1 VTPRPYRMQ
10 ARQASA
16 EETRA
21 RIIEEARALLSAPRG
36 IEAFTI
42 DSVARKAGV
51 SRMTVYHQFES
62 KTGLIEAV
70 FDSLAIVRVGVPRLV
85 AALGLADPRETLATF
100 VQVFAEVWQ
109 ADRVVIRRLQG
120 LAALDSE
127 FARVWHTRE
136 ERRREGLRMIVA
148 RLSAQRAGKSRVRA
162 DAISPDE
169 AMLTDVLYAIIA
181 FETYDVIA
189 GPKRRFETIVPVIHR
204 LALTTLGLGAPPTTG
219 RAGRRGVSR

>member
-1 VTPRPYRMQ
+1 VTPRTYRMQ

-21 RIIEEARALLSAPRG
+21 RILDAARALLSAPRG

-51 SRMTVYHQFES
+51 SRMTVYHQFGS

-70 FDSLAIVRVGVPRLV
+70 FDSLAIVREGVPRLI
-85 AALGLADPRETLATF
+85 AALGLDDPHETLATF

-136 ERRREGLRMIVA
+136 ERRREGLHTIVA
-148 RLSAQRAGKSRVRA
+148 RLTARRSGESRVRA
-162 DAISPDE
+162 DAISGDE

-181 FETYDVIA
+181 FETYDVVA
-189 GPKRRFETIVPVIHR
+189 GPKRRFSTIVPIIYR
-204 LALTTLGLGAPPTTG
+204 LALTTLGYA
-219 RAGRRGVSR
+219 R

>member
-1 VTPRPYRMQ
+1 MQ

-21 RIIEEARALLSAPRG
+21 RIVAAARALLSAPRG
-36 IEAFTI
+36 IEAFTV
-42 DSVARKAGV
+42 DSVARKARV
-51 SRMTVYHQFES
+51 SRMTISHPFGS

-70 FDSLAIVRVGVPRLV
+70 FDSLAIVRVGVPRLI
-85 AALGLADPRETLATF
+85 AALGLDDPRETLATF

-109 ADRVVIRRLQG
+109 MDRAVIRRLQG

-136 ERRREGLRMIVA
+136 ERRREGLRTIVT
-148 RLSAQRAGKSRVRA
+148 RLSARLTGKSRVRQA
-162 DAISPDE
+162 VIPRDE

-189 GPKRRFETIVPVIHR
+189 GPKRRFDEIAPIVHQ
-204 LALTTLGLGAPPTTG
+204 LALTTLGLGG
-219 RAGRRGVSR
+219 GGDG

>member
-1 VTPRPYRMQ
+1 MTPRTYRMQ

-16 EETRA
+16 VETRVRVVDA
-21 RIIEEARALLSAPRG
+21 ARALLSAPRG
-36 IEAFTI
+36 IESFTI

-51 SRMTVYHQFES
+51 SRMTVYHQFGS
-62 KTGLIEAV
+62 KAGLIEAV

-85 AALGLADPRETLATF
+85 AALGLDDPCETLATF
-100 VQVFAEVWQ
+100 VQIFADVWQ

-136 ERRREGLRMIVA
+136 ERRREGLRTIVSRFGA
-148 RLSAQRAGKSRVRA
+148 ERTGKSLR
-162 DAISPDE
+162 DE
-169 AMLTDVLYAIIA
+169 AILTDVLYAIIA

-189 GPKRRFETIVPVIHR
+189 GPKRRFDAIAPIIHQ
-204 LALTTLGLGAPPTTG
+204 LALTTIAQTT
-219 RAGRRGVSR
+219 

>member
-1 VTPRPYRMQ
+1 MTPRTYRMQ

-21 RIIEEARALLSAPRG
+21 RVVSAARALLSARRG
-36 IEAFTI
+36 IDAFTI

-51 SRMTVYHQFES
+51 SRMTVYHQFGS

-70 FDSLAIVRVGVPRLV
+70 FDSLAIVRVGVPRLI
-85 AALGLADPRETLATF
+85 AALGLDDPRETLVAF
-100 VQVFAEVWQ
+100 VDVFADVWQ

-136 ERRREGLRMIVA
+136 ERRREGLRTIVRRFSVA
-148 RLSAQRAGKSRVRA
+148 RTGKSRARV
-162 DAISPDE
+162 DAISRDE

-189 GPKRRFETIVPVIHR
+189 GAKHR
-204 LALTTLGLGAPPTTG
+204 LQAITPIIHQLACATLGLE
-219 RAGRRGVSR
+219 

>member
-21 RIIEEARALLSAPRG
+21 RIVDAARALLSAPRG

-51 SRMTVYHQFES
+51 SRMTVYHQFGS

-70 FDSLAIVRVGVPRLV
+70 FDSLAIVRSGVPRLV
-85 AALGLADPRETLATF
+85 AALGLADPHETLATF
-100 VQVFAEVWQ
+100 VHVFAEVWQ

-148 RLSAQRAGKSRVRA
+148 RLSAQRAGTSRVRA
-162 DAISPDE
+162 DAVSPDQ

-189 GPKRRFETIVPVIHR
+189 GPKRRFERIVPIIHR
-204 LALTTLGLGAPPTTG
+204 LAFMTLGLGAPPTTG
-219 RAGRRGVSR
+219 RARRRGVSR

>member
-1 VTPRPYRMQ
+1 MR
-10 ARQASA
+10 ARRASA

-21 RIIEEARALLSAPRG
+21 RIVGAARALLSAPRG

-42 DSVARKAGV
+42 DSIARKAGV
-51 SRMTVYHQFES
+51 SRMTVYHQFGS

-70 FDSLAIVRVGVPRLV
+70 FDSLAIVRVGVPRLI
-85 AALGLADPRETLATF
+85 AALGLDDPRETLAAF

-109 ADRVVIRRLQG
+109 ADRVVIGRLQG

-127 FARVWHTRE
+127 FARIWRARE
-136 ERRREGLRMIVA
+136 ERRREGLRAIVA
-148 RLSAQRAGKSRVRA
+148 RLSTRRTGKSRVRD
-162 DAISPDE
+162 DAISRDE

-189 GPKRRFETIVPVIHR
+189 GPKRRFEAIAPIVHR
-204 LALTTLGLGAPPTTG
+204 LALTTLGLG
-219 RAGRRGVSR
+219 

>member
-1 VTPRPYRMQ
+1 VTPRRYRME
-10 ARQASA
+10 ARQASV

-21 RIIEEARALLSAPRG
+21 RIVDAGRALLSAPRG

-51 SRMTVYHQFES
+51 SRMTVYHQFGS

-70 FDSLAIVRVGVPRLV
+70 FDSLAIVRVGVPRLI
-85 AALGLADPRETLATF
+85 AALGLDDPRETLATF

-120 LAALDSE
+120 LAALDPE

-136 ERRREGLRMIVA
+136 ERRREGLRRIVA
-148 RLSAQRAGKSRVRA
+148 RLNARRTGRSRDRD
-162 DAISPDE
+162 DAISRDE

-189 GPKRRFETIVPVIHR
+189 GPKRRFEAIAPIIHQ
-204 LALTTLGLGAPPTTG
+204 LALTTLGLG
-219 RAGRRGVSR
+219 